1 MAAWSEVQRG
11 DGAGPAGRLIQDH
24 TATAQG
30 APGTSHRNLL
40 NYQVIRTQMYSKIAL
55 HCQVKIRDGVA
66 SLVWPILYNDIEKQ
80 WGSQC
85 KMHNVK
91 ISGFY
96 GKPPGSKNNMRKL
109 ANLQSNQGITYFIFQ
124 LILIERT
131 VFAIEA

>member
-66 SLVWPILYNDIEKQ
+66 LWFGLSYTMTLKSSGVHSVKYIMLKYQDSMENHQE
-80 WGSQC
+80 
-85 KMHNVK
+85 VK
-91 ISGFY
+91 I
-96 GKPPGSKNNMRKL
+96 
-109 ANLQSNQGITYFIFQ
+109 I
-124 LILIERT
+124 
-131 VFAIEA
+131 